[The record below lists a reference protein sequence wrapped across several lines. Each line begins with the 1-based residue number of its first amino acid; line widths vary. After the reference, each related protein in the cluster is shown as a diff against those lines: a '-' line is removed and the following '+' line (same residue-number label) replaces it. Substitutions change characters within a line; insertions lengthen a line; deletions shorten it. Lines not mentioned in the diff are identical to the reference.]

1 MRKTVLFL
9 SLALMSGMSA
19 TARSLSPAEA
29 LGRVTNQPALRSS
42 RASAQ
47 TPVMTVGTADAP
59 SLYVFNRPEGGWMIV
74 AADDVAAPVIG
85 YSDSGAIDP
94 ANLPE
99 GCKFHPRCS
108 MAKEICRCQ
117 IPEQTEISPGH
128 MVCCHC
134 FGSHKDA
141 WKGE

>member
-74 AADDVAAPVIG
+74 AADDVAAPVLGLSLI
-85 YSDSGAIDP
+85 
-94 ANLPE
+94 
-99 GCKFHPRCS
+99 H
-108 MAKEICRCQ
+108 
-117 IPEQTEISPGH
+117 ISEPTRL
-128 MVCCHC
+128 
-134 FGSHKDA
+134 
-141 WKGE
+141 